1 MGTYKNEPNL
11 ELNNRIYKSEWNAF
25 TDALWKYQWLNKA
38 DMHLSDEIRECLYDL
53 SQGIL
58 DIAVKL
64 FVLAQINAITSGLER
79 ITVKLLKRLT
89 MMNLSPSTR
98 WSMLLDLK
106 IQKKLYNFL
115 I

>member
-1 MGTYKNEPNL
+1 
-11 ELNNRIYKSEWNAF
+11 F

-79 ITVKLLKRLT
+79 ITIKLLKKT
-89 MMNLSPSTR
+89 YH
-98 WSMLLDLK
+98 DELK
-106 IQKKLYNFL
+106 PIHPMVNALRSKDP
-115 I
+115 

>member
-1 MGTYKNEPNL
+1 LRGNRRAAGFGSVLWEPIKNEPNL
-11 ELNNRIYKSEWNAF
+11 ELNNRIFKSEWNAF

-64 FVLAQINAITSGLER
+64 FVLAQI
-79 ITVKLLKRLT
+79 
-89 MMNLSPSTR
+89 
-98 WSMLLDLK
+98 
-106 IQKKLYNFL
+106 
-115 I
+115 

>member
-11 ELNNRIYKSEWNAF
+11 ELNNRIFKSEWNAF

-79 ITVKLLKRLT
+79 ITIKLLKRLT
-89 MMNLSPSTR
+89 MMNLNPSTR

-106 IQKKLYNFL
+106 IQKNYTVF
-115 I
+115 